1 MKCIEFLSVKK
12 KRNNNKIITNVREVN
27 IKNKKKFGGI
37 RLEFGSVLLLK
48 ILGSILSDVNLGEL
62 I

>member
-37 RLEFGSVLLLK
+37 RLELGSVLLLK